1 MKIFISVAD
10 DDRPRV
16 EDVALA
22 LQGEGHRVFFYR
34 YSLLPGEAFHKQ
46 IRDAIEHADIV
57 LYFLTPRSIDPKRYT
72 RTELE
77 IVRSKWAHP
86 RHRVLPIE
94 LEPVKMSAVPTY
106 LKQVT
111 FCKPEG
117 NLAAS
122 VAYEVAQMEKRL
134 NGMGLLT
141 SSTGRP
147 SAVDS
152 SGSRWV
158 EGMIAGIVLGA
169 LAIIVSMMTYELDGA
184 LQPLQLNHYGHSAIH
199 GLAMAALLWIGA
211 LYFDI
216 RNPTVFA
223 ALTAGSV
230 AAFMLDTAI
239 SHYLHSRTNF
249 SDAMAL
255 VYFGKSLIF
264 AAAAAVALPAFREPQ
279 HWLSSCICGAGDR
292 SVCRAARGGLEFGRT
307 VRLGSSGRWAR
318 HICLVIF
325 FAVQSRMTI
334 VSARVLEWTVHT
346 RYKMRVGVLRVHVG
360 NVSVGVRAYVQV
372 RAASAEAIRS
382 LFNPIR
388 RHDCSCRPVRR
399 RTRSSAIPIQIPY

>member
-77 IVRSKWAHP
+77 IVRSKWPHP

-94 LEPVKMSAVPTY
+94 LEPVNMGAVPTY

-122 VAYEVAQMEKRL
+122 VAYQVAGMEERL

-147 SAVDS
+147 SAVGS
-152 SGSRWV
+152 SGPRWV
-158 EGMIAGIVLGA
+158 EGMIAGVVLGV
-169 LAIIVSMMTYELDGA
+169 LAIIVSMMTVELDGA
-184 LQPLQLNHYGHSAIH
+184 LRALHLNPYGYSVIH
-199 GLAMAALLWIGA
+199 GLAMASLLWIGA

-216 RNPTVFA
+216 RNPITFA

-230 AAFMLDTAI
+230 AAFMLDTAM
-239 SHYLHSRTNF
+239 SQYFRSNF
-249 SDAMAL
+249 SSAMAL
-255 VYFGKSLIF
+255 VYFGKSLIL
-264 AAAAAVALPAFREPQ
+264 AAAAAVALPAFRQPQ
-279 HWLSSCICGAGDR
+279 YWLSLAFAGLVIGQVVSLNGATKQVEQFVWEALVVGLVTFVL
-292 SVCRAARGGLEFGRT
+292 SSSSPSRAA
-307 VRLGSSGRWAR
+307 
-318 HICLVIF
+318 
-325 FAVQSRMTI
+325 
-334 VSARVLEWTVHT
+334 
-346 RYKMRVGVLRVHVG
+346 
-360 NVSVGVRAYVQV
+360 
-372 RAASAEAIRS
+372 
-382 LFNPIR
+382 
-388 RHDCSCRPVRR
+388 
-399 RTRSSAIPIQIPY
+399 